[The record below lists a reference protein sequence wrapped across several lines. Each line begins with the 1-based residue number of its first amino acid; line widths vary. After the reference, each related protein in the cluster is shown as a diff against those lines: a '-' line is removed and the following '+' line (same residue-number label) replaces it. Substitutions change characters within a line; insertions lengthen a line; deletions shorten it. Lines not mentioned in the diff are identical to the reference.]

1 MQPCVVNF
9 VAILLQQVCIKF
21 VTRRIF
27 PSITPSANVFEKLNK
42 FMHFVYLMIVKAL
55 CLQVSTG
62 LKDDDLE
69 TQYNLFQ
76 EHIIEKPKPYYRYDQ
91 SLEPDVWFDA
101 AKVNKTL
108 LLEKKNNLFQV
119 L

>member
-1 MQPCVVNF
+1 
-9 VAILLQQVCIKF
+9 
-21 VTRRIF
+21 
-27 PSITPSANVFEKLNK
+27 
-42 FMHFVYLMIVKAL
+42 MIVKAL

-76 EHIIEKPKPYYRYDQ
+76 EHIIQKPKPYYCYDQ

-108 LLEKKNNLFQV
+108 LLEKKRITYFKSFSMTYLRILPLFQV
-119 L
+119 FKGDTKDIDSFST